1 MDALY
6 YGHVCDAEHGVILSA
21 SKDGEPTPEMQKEA
35 QRIAKGIFDGTIT
48 SGEIDPALT
57 TLVAEDLRNA
67 VIEGFGKD
75 LPAIDYNT
83 PDFDKLANLENNVYQ
98 FSAAKDYQQLK
109 SMTLALK
116 DGNRIRTFEEFRNEA
131 LKISD
136 VYNGPWLLTEYNTA
150 LSSAQMAAKWQRF
163 YKDKNTLPLLQYR
176 TVEDDRVR
184 PSHAALDL
192 VIKNIDDPFWDDYYP
207 PNGWNCRCDVIQVV
221 HGTETPDKDITT
233 PDDVPKMFLTNM
245 AKEGLIFPKKS
256 PYYIGLPDAIK
267 KQAERLLS
275 KRILNWGRKFLV
287 GQKAEAATIG
297 EVHFSGNALK
307 EIFNQP
313 HALYLEKNQAVYA
326 LKNIVKNAKFVKT
339 VPDLSGKNKA
349 FHYLKIQI
357 KGKDSYVVVKE
368 PWKGNKMVYSIVDGI
383 K

>member
-1 MDALY
+1 MY
-6 YGHVCDAEHGVILSA
+6 YGHVCNSHPLNADDTPDAAMV
-21 SKDGEPTPEMQKEA
+21 KEA
-35 QRIAKGIFDGTIT
+35 ERIAKGIFDGTIT

-57 TLVAEDLRNA
+57 SLVAEKLRDA

-83 PDFDKLANLENNVYQ
+83 PDYDKLANLEKNVYQ
-98 FSAAKDYQQLK
+98 FSAAKDFQQLK

-116 DGNRIRTFEEFRNEA
+116 DGDRIRTFTEFRNEA

-136 VYNGPWLLTEYNTA
+136 VYVGPWLRTEYDTA
-150 LSSAQMAAKWQRF
+150 IASAQMAAKWQRF
-163 YKDKNTLPLLQYR
+163 YADKKTLPLLQYR
-176 TVEDDRVR
+176 TVGDDRVR
-184 PSHAALDL
+184 PSHEELDN
-192 VIKNIDDPFWDDYYP
+192 VIRNIDDPFWDMYFP

-221 HGTETPDKDITT
+221 HGTETPYKDIVM
-233 PDDVPKMFLTNM
+233 PDDVPRMFQTNM
-245 AKEGLIFPKKS
+245 AKQGVIFPEKS
-256 PYYIGLPDAIK
+256 PYYIGLPDEIR
-267 KQAERLLS
+267 KQGERLLS

-287 GQKAEAATIG
+287 GQKAEAAKIG

-307 EIFNQP
+307 EILNQP

-326 LKNIVKNAKFVKT
+326 LKNMVSNAKFVKT

-368 PWKGNKMVYSIVDGI
+368 PWKGNKIVYSIVDKI

>member
-1 MDALY
+1 MY
-6 YGHVCDAEHGVILSA
+6 YGHVCNSHPLNADDTPDAATV
-21 SKDGEPTPEMQKEA
+21 KEA
-35 QRIAKGIFDGTIT
+35 ERIAKGIFDGTIT

-57 TLVAEDLRNA
+57 SLVAEKLRDA

-83 PDFDKLANLENNVYQ
+83 PDYDKLANLEKNVYQ
-98 FSAAKDYQQLK
+98 FSAAKDFQQLK

-116 DGNRIRTFEEFRNEA
+116 DGDRIRTFTEFRNEA

-136 VYNGPWLLTEYNTA
+136 VYVGPWLRTEYDTA
-150 LSSAQMAAKWQRF
+150 IASAQMAAKWQRF
-163 YKDKNTLPLLQYR
+163 YADKKTLPLLQYR
-176 TVEDDRVR
+176 TVGDDRVR
-184 PSHAALDL
+184 PSHEELDN
-192 VIKNIDDPFWDDYYP
+192 VIRNIDDPFWDMYFP

-221 HGTETPDKDITT
+221 HGTETPYKDIVM
-233 PDDVPKMFLTNM
+233 PDDVPRMFQTNM
-245 AKEGLIFPKKS
+245 AKQGVIFPEKS
-256 PYYIGLPDAIK
+256 PYYIGLPDEIR
-267 KQAERLLS
+267 KQGERLLS

-287 GQKAEAATIG
+287 GQKAEAAKIG

-307 EIFNQP
+307 EILNQP

-326 LKNIVKNAKFVKT
+326 LKNMVSNAKFVKT

-368 PWKGNKMVYSIVDGI
+368 PWKGNKIVYSIVDKI